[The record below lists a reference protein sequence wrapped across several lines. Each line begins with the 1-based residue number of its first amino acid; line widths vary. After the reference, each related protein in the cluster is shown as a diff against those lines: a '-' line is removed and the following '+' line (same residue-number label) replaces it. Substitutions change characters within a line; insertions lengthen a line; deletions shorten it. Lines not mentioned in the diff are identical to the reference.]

1 MHKQGLTVSMI
12 ANQRGLNEN
21 TIYSHLSSLYAG
33 GEDIDIYKFVT
44 ESELGLVIDFAKRM
58 EPPIT
63 LRPIF
68 EAFEEKISYTKIKFA
83 LAHFEREVKG

>member
-1 MHKQGLTVSMI
+1 MI
-12 ANQRGLNEN
+12 ASNRGLHEN

-33 GEDIDIYKFVT
+33 GEDIDIFQFVAQ
-44 ESELGLVIDFAKRM
+44 SELDLVIDFAKKM

-68 EAFEEKISYTKIKFA
+68 EAFDEKISYTKIKFA
-83 LAHFEREVKG
+83 LAYHERG